1 MKSFE
6 LNSQILEIKDTL
18 LEIKSKLKKL
28 YEERFVELILYGSY
42 ARGEARDESD
52 VDLALILKGTV
63 NTFQEIDK
71 IYVVIYD
78 LSLKYDKIFS
88 ILPISEKYFKRQQT
102 TFMELIKEEGFQ
114 FG

>member
-28 YEERFVELILYGSY
+28 YVELILYGSY

-52 VDLALILKGTV
+52 VDLALILKGPV
-63 NTFQEIDK
+63 NSFQEIDN
-71 IYVVIYD
+71 INDVIYD
-78 LSLKYDKIFS
+78 LSLKYGMVFS
-88 ILPISEKYFKRQQT
+88 ILPISEKNFKKQQT
-102 TFMELIKEEGFQ
+102 TFMEFIKEEGISI
-114 FG
+114 